1 MSASVLALLSARVV
15 RGLWA
20 APRFLADRVSGS
32 SWSRCVTVVSV
43 IRGVDR
49 VSVVCS
55 DGHTRVCRVG
65 TATRALNR
73 PIAVEAVFAKMSA
86 RVGSDKEVRFLA
98 AFGYSADD
106 WFVACF
112 TDSDIL

>member
-32 SWSRCVTVVSV
+32 SWSPCVRVVSASC
-43 IRGVDR
+43 GVDS

-55 DGHTRVCRVG
+55 DGRTRVCRVG
-65 TATRALNR
+65 TAARALNR
-73 PIAVEAVFAKMSA
+73 PISVEAVFAKMSA
-86 RVGSDKEVRFLA
+86 RAGSDKDVRFLA

-112 TDSDIL
+112 TDNDIL